1 MSLISNA
8 PRMSVPDPVHG
19 QGHLRSQHCQLQGAR
34 GSDPRGF
41 MWRPYIWHGVKTV
54 DGQVTPLLCS
64 NSGCSQL
71 FSLPVGGRCPEPG
84 VWCSSLSVFTARCQS
99 QDSQPCTELQ
109 TLPLNTKAQPSN
121 CFLQMETAVG
131 WLMVTSKIRLSV
143 TSPPNLS
150 HPSPHSIN
158 GMFILPSA

>member
-1 MSLISNA
+1 MSLIFNA
-8 PRMSVPDPVHG
+8 PRMSDPDPVHG
-19 QGHLRSQHCQLQGAR
+19 QGHFRSQHCQLQGAR

-99 QDSQPCTELQ
+99 KDSQPCTELQ
-109 TLPLNTKAQPSN
+109 TLPLNTKAQSSN
-121 CFLQMETAVG
+121 CFLQMETGRRNGHVQNQ
-131 WLMVTSKIRLSV
+131 TLSHL
-143 TSPPNLS
+143 SPKLS